1 MAYTDKTNVL
11 AVGTGEISVGAKVS
25 TGLELE
31 ATWTSKLTSL
41 EGTCKIS
48 QAADTVN
55 KIKIDQSDAPI
66 GVTRTKGEVTI
77 EFDLPNTASA
87 MWTKFYNSA
96 SGTAAMY
103 SVTAGKTVNGI
114 VMTTKYLSDMLR
126 IKMKNGGQTFIFP
139 NLDWGTLFKK
149 DSETNPACFT
159 VSCTVLGTIDSTNPD
174 MIIVTDQDG
183 SAA

>member
-1 MAYTDKTNVL
+1 MAYTDKANVL
-11 AVGTGEISVGAKVS
+11 AIGTGEISTGAKVA

-31 ATWTSKLTSL
+31 ATWTAQFVSL
-41 EGTCKIS
+41 EGTCKIT

-55 KIKIDQSDAPI
+55 KVKIDQSDAAI
-66 GVTRTKGEVTI
+66 GVTRVKGEITV
-77 EFDLPNTASA
+77 EFDLPNTAAS
-87 MWTKFYNSA
+87 MWEKFYNEA

-103 SVTAGKTVNGI
+103 AATAGKTVTGI
-114 VMTTKYLSDMLR
+114 LLTAKDISDMLK
-126 IKMKNGGQTFIFP
+126 IKMKKGGQTYIFP
-139 NLDWGTLFKK
+139 NLDWGSAFKK

-159 VSCTVLGTIDSTNPD
+159 ISCTVLGTVDGTAPD